1 MCKMELSNDTKML
14 EYSKDVLSIT
24 DDEDEEEIEDE
35 NQLPEMTGTLSKWT
49 NYIHGWQDRYIVLK
63 DGTLSYYKSENET
76 GFGCRGAVSLTKA
89 VITDHEF
96 DECRIDVSVN
106 DCLWYLRCKSED
118 ERQSWLD
125 MLELHRQA
133 DSGYGSENNL
143 RRHGS
148 MMSLASGAS
157 LSTASASSFKRG
169 RGLREKLAE
178 METFRDILC
187 RQVDTLQNYFDACA
201 SALEHYSAHVADID
215 DDIDDINTSTA
226 SIQSH
231 HYHTFNQ
238 MEAPSHYRDI
248 INILQQHGAHAIDF
262 KGESFTFKATT
273 AGILATLSHTL
284 ELMSQREETWR
295 KRIDR
300 ETEKRKKYEEAYKTL
315 VKEKQIPVPAFG
327 GPDYEEGPHSK
338 LNEDEFFD
346 AIDSQLDQLEKEE
359 EKRKKIVRNQESEMT
374 PAPITSVT
382 CLDAAHPL
390 YEVVNRVVSEHLET
404 ADMTLSNIS
413 DKWTLVAEDG
423 DMKVYKRELEEDGMV
438 VDPLKAVITVKGI
451 TGHELCHYFWEPKVR
466 MEWESTLE
474 ASNVVEWLSKDTMVT
489 HQVHKRIWPASQR
502 DSLFWSTIRHC
513 PAEDD
518 EGPDYWLVV
527 NHSTEHPA
535 APANTSKCVRIRF
548 NVAMICQ
555 TVVQPPE
562 SGQQIARS
570 NLTCK
575 IQYSANVNPGGWA
588 PASVIRAISKR
599 ELPKFLKTF
608 TTYVQETTASQPILF

>member
-1 MCKMELSNDTKML
+1 MDVVTDVKMSDDG
-14 EYSKDVLSIT
+14 KDVLSLT
-24 DDEDEEEIEDE
+24 DEEEDEDFEDE
-35 NQLPEMTGTLSKWT
+35 NQLPELTGTLSKWT

-63 DGTLSYYKSENET
+63 DGTLSYYKSETET
-76 GFGCRGAVSLTKA
+76 GFGCRGAVSLAKA
-89 VITDHEF
+89 VITAHEF

-106 DCLWYLRCKSED
+106 DCVWYLRGKSED
-118 ERQSWLD
+118 ERQTWMD
-125 MLELHRQA
+125 GLEIHRQA
-133 DSGYGSENNL
+133 DSGYGSENGL

-148 MMSLASGAS
+148 MISLASGTS

-187 RQVDTLQNYFDACA
+187 RQVDTLQNYFDACT
-201 SALEHYSAHVADID
+201 SALAHYNQRINNVDNDEDID
-215 DDIDDINTSTA
+215 DMSSHPEGSN
-226 SIQSH
+226 QSNQF
-231 HYHTFNQ
+231 HTFGS
-238 MEAPSHYRDI
+238 MDPPSHYKDI

-273 AGILATLSHTL
+273 AGILATLTHTL
-284 ELMSQREETWR
+284 EVMSQREEAWR
-295 KRIDR
+295 RRMDR
-300 ETEKRKKYEEAYKTL
+300 EIEKRKKYEEAYKSL
-315 VKEKQIPVPAFG
+315 LKEKSNPVPVFG

-338 LNEDEFFD
+338 LNEEEFFD
-346 AIDSQLDQLEKEE
+346 AIDNQLDQMEKE
-359 EKRKKIVRNQESEMT
+359 EKRKKAVRIQDAEVTSV
-374 PAPITSVT
+374 PPTSVT
-382 CLDAAHPL
+382 SLEDSHSL
-390 YEVVNRVVSEHLET
+390 YGEVENVVREHLEH
-404 ADMTLSNIS
+404 ADMTLSNIADS
-413 DKWTLVAEDG
+413 WTLVADEG

-451 TGHELCHYFWEPKVR
+451 TGHELCHYFWEPQVR
-466 MEWESTLE
+466 MEWEGTLE
-474 ASNVVEWLSKDTMVT
+474 SSNVIEWLSKDTLIT
-489 HQVHKRIWPASQR
+489 HQVHKRIWPATQR

-527 NHSTEHPA
+527 NHSTDHEQAQP
-535 APANTSKCVRIRF
+535 SGKCVRIRF

-562 SGQQIARS
+562 SGKQIERS

-575 IQYSANVNPGGWA
+575 VQYSANVNPGGWA

-608 TTYVQETTASQPILF
+608 TSYVQEKTASKPILF